1 VPISCPQYKMK
12 GETMNTNTD
21 EMMSNFLEDLEGVL
35 TQHFGEDWTYE
46 FDGDKPITI
55 HVPIEE

>member
-1 VPISCPQYKMK
+1 
-12 GETMNTNTD
+12 
-21 EMMSNFLEDLEGVL
+21 MSNFLEDLEGVL
-35 TQHFGEDWTYE
+35 TQYFGEDCTYE

>member
-1 VPISCPQYKMK
+1 
-12 GETMNTNTD
+12 MNNNTE
-21 EMMSNFLEDLEGVL
+21 EMVSNFLEDLEGVL
-35 TQHFGEDWTYE
+35 VQYFGEDWTYE

>member
-1 VPISCPQYKMK
+1 MK
-12 GETMNTNTD
+12 D
-21 EMMSNFLEDLEGVL
+21 AMMSNFLEDLESVL
-35 TQHFGEDWTYE
+35 IQYFVKDWTYE

>member
-1 VPISCPQYKMK
+1 MK

-21 EMMSNFLEDLEGVL
+21 EMISNFLEDLEGVL
-35 TQHFGEDWTYE
+35 TQHFGEDWTYDL
-46 FDGDKPITI
+46 DGDKPITI